1 MKAQS
6 SKIRTGVIG
15 VGSMGQNHARVYDEI
30 SNLIAIADPDEEQA
44 RKVAERFDI
53 DWYSNYRDMLEHVDA
68 VTISVP
74 TFLHLDIAKVVA
86 GAGVHMLVEKPLAN
100 NAHDAQEIVD
110 LSKKYGV
117 TLAVGHIERH
127 NPVINFAK
135 KGLENGEWG
144 NLITLSSKRVSN
156 YPHRIKDVGVVFDLA
171 IHDLDIINYMTD
183 SKVISLQAHGGS
195 ITNEGSI
202 DHVSI
207 ILNFDNGSNG
217 IIEANW
223 LTPMKVRELTLTCSK
238 AYVKLDYMNQS
249 VSIKRLDSL
258 ELKEQNLW
266 DAKYDIV
273 EEKPKINRYEPLKNE
288 LKDFLSSIKSSSE
301 PIVTGAEGVQSVK
314 LAEWANKCI
323 NND

>member
-1 MKAQS
+1 MYNQ
-6 SKIRTGVIG
+6 IRTGVIG
-15 VGSMGQNHARVYDEI
+15 VGLMGQNHARVYNEI
-30 SNLIAIADPDEEQA
+30 SNLVAVSDSNIANGQKIADKFGINFYAD
-44 RKVAERFDI
+44 
-53 DWYSNYRDMLEHVDA
+53 YREMLSEVDA
-68 VTISVP
+68 VTIAVP
-74 TFLHLDIAKVVA
+74 TILHLDIAREVA
-86 GAGVHMLVEKPLAN
+86 AAGVDMLVEKPLSDN
-100 NAHDAQEIVD
+100 VDDAQEIVNIAE
-110 LSKKYGV
+110 KAGI

-135 KGLENGEWG
+135 KGIDNGDWG
-144 NLITLSSKRVSN
+144 DLITLSSKRVSN

-171 IHDLDIINYMTD
+171 IHDLDIINYMTQ

-195 ITNEGSI
+195 ISDEGNI

-207 ILNFDNGSNG
+207 ILDFENGSNG

-258 ELKEQNLW
+258 ELKEQNMW
-266 DAKYDIV
+266 NAKYDIV

-288 LKDFLSSIKSSSE
+288 LIDFLNSIKNSKE
-301 PIVTGAEGVQSVK
+301 PMVTGVEGVESVK

>member
-110 LSKKYGV
+110 LAQQTVK
-117 TLAVGHIERH
+117 
-127 NPVINFAK
+127 
-135 KGLENGEWG
+135 EN
-144 NLITLSSKRVSN
+144 K
-156 YPHRIKDVGVVFDLA
+156 
-171 IHDLDIINYMTD
+171 
-183 SKVISLQAHGGS
+183 
-195 ITNEGSI
+195 
-202 DHVSI
+202 
-207 ILNFDNGSNG
+207 NG
-217 IIEANW
+217 
-223 LTPMKVRELTLTCSK
+223 
-238 AYVKLDYMNQS
+238 
-249 VSIKRLDSL
+249 
-258 ELKEQNLW
+258 
-266 DAKYDIV
+266 
-273 EEKPKINRYEPLKNE
+273 
-288 LKDFLSSIKSSSE
+288 
-301 PIVTGAEGVQSVK
+301 
-314 LAEWANKCI
+314 
-323 NND
+323 